1 MAVPPCPLSH
11 GISVVIDKAK
21 SGGKFTPY
29 LIMKGGGMIFN
40 AHTAFALGL
49 IALVAGTY
57 LLARGGKE
65 DMCCKAFAKIIG
77 TVVVILSI
85 LCVLCTGFYSFRY
98 LEEGYF
104 LSPHPKWER
113 GMEMKGKGMR
123 SPRRRAPRRK

>member
-1 MAVPPCPLSH
+1 
-11 GISVVIDKAK
+11 
-21 SGGKFTPY
+21 
-29 LIMKGGGMIFN
+29 MIFK

-57 LLARGGKE
+57 LLARAGKE

-85 LCVLCTGFYSFRY
+85 LSVLCTAFYSFRY

-113 GMEMKGKGMR
+113 GVEMKGKGT
-123 SPRRRAPRRK
+123 RRAPRRIRKR